1 MAASE
6 AINPR
11 QSIPKAIR
19 RVFYRLAFFYV
30 LGILSVG
37 ILVPFN
43 DMILIEA
50 IKTETGVGAS
60 PFVRGMVRAG
70 LNNGQ
75 SIIGAVT
82 LHV

>member
-1 MAASE
+1 MAASD

-60 PFVRGMVRAG
+60 PFVRGMVLAG
-70 LNNGQ
+70 LNNSQ
-75 SIIGAVT
+75 SIIGPISSSV
-82 LHV
+82 